1 MVKTNINNLNKQLKK
16 VEEGVDEK
24 NKRMNNLKA
33 NETGYDKNKNDN
45 PIGELPHERSQR
57 LRKEAQDRA
66 RKLNKKRDNLNSTNV
81 KGKTKKDP
89 KEEPEV
95 PKESKKPQK
104 KPTTLNEILDSFL
117 YEVASQQKSFEDI
130 KNKYLRE
137 YENNV
142 NYVAIFGFIS
152 SFEEN
157 IKEEAFPE
165 AANRLYKS
173 KNHILDL
180 QKEIKIK
187 KGLQDR
193 KETIYLKNI
202 FDRSD
207 EDEDEDEKEKKNK
220 KTIDFSSI
228 FDISDEPEIEDGEKQ
243 KRFRKIRSP
252 TNKDDIKNEVDKIKR
267 ELELEPVNVP
277 KLDTTV
283 VARKKTPPP
292 IKPIKV
298 IKYAK
303 TPEKIINDDGTVT
316 YNDIVLDDGELKIKN
331 SYNEF
336 GDIDSDKLKSITL
349 FFLNPQW
356 VEIENASNIKVYYL
370 DYDNNLLPNDEL
382 LQINVNDE
390 ELYFRKVDR
399 EFLKNF
405 SECES
410 MSQNGNFTTLRF
422 FEPEKR
428 PDIRYIIAYVGNTIK
443 ESTMEDCLNVKRL
456 NDKINCRPQ
465 VKVTQKIILQDLEIF
480 NKMEKYI
487 KERFETFEENFEN
500 IFKMKIKRAK
510 KEADRD
516 EDNEDIRNLLKI
528 FLSKGLLECAPNVEE
543 YQPDSDFIKIV
554 INQCFKNI
562 SDDNLTIGVV
572 ARQVANI
579 LAFCDSELSK
589 VDNEIFRQRI
599 MNVYYVPEILPFLTF
614 DEKLPGFETL
624 NQNLTNEE
632 FDNFK
637 NKMRLLES
645 LPEKIENIL
654 QAIFDGNN
662 LNIDFLRS
670 EEYKSLLKT
679 INENGILPFDEILII
694 NKAIKNTINEGN
706 AFLETIEPT
715 GPFKSRI
722 GGEKTLY
729 INKKFKKISVSECD
743 IVFQK
748 IMTKNAPH
756 LLFLYTK
763 YFISE
768 KIDLLVNEFIMT
780 VYNYNNPTSTIRN
793 RAKKNARMFDNLEL
807 KVDENL
813 RKNFQNI
820 VSTIIPKI
828 KNCKNED
835 DPFIKKL
842 PNYDIIKYKDENGE
856 TWCLSIK
863 NISEQLMKNDFVVNT
878 FNNGLEL
885 SKEFLEKFKQTY
897 GNIKVRRGQPL
908 APNLFKTTLK
918 EIMKIFKNNN
928 LEYFEEEEIFKGQK
942 DLEKEIFQEIQDES
956 DDEESEDEESE
967 DEEIKLSKDEER
979 KDEDDEE
986 RKDEDDEERKD
997 EDDEERK
1004 DEDDEERKDEERKD
1018 EERKDEERKDEDDE
1032 ERKDEDDEAKL
1043 NEAEK
1048 IVKEFLAEISQT
1060 RDSNEY
1066 NIIHDKYV
1074 KKYKK
1079 NSIFYDYIMEMYE
1092 DFKNENIMNEFLSE
1106 VSEARDFEDY
1116 NTIHNKYSEKYRDN
1130 RIVHDFVM
1138 KIYAKIKNGDES
1150 EDESDDD
1157 SFIKQ
1162 TEKIIDGGQ
1171 KSPLKKDMKDFSE
1184 DITSKHKEKS
1194 NISKEKVDSIVEE
1207 MKNKFEEEIDD
1218 KSDSKLKFKFNHS
1231 IESKKS
1237 CDECKGKIK
1246 DGNLRSK
1253 IETSDGLK
1261 TVNFC
1266 SIDCFEKSDWEE

>member
-1 MVKTNINNLNKQLKK
+1 MVKTNIKNLNKQVRKERK
-16 VEEGVDEK
+16 DIEGVDVR
-24 NKRMNNLKA
+24 NQRNNNLES
-33 NETGYDKNKNDN
+33 NNTGYDKNKNDN
-45 PIGELPHERSQR
+45 PIGELPHERSKR
-57 LRKEAQDRA
+57 LKKEAQDRA
-66 RKLNKKRDNLNSTNV
+66 RKLNKERDNLNSTNV

-104 KPTTLNEILDSFL
+104 KPTTLNEILDFFL

-180 QKEIKIK
+180 QQEIKIK
-187 KGLQDR
+187 KGLQD
-193 KETIYLKNI
+193 I
-202 FDRSD
+202 FDRSDED

-228 FDISDEPEIEDGEKQ
+228 FDISDEPEIEDEKE

-252 TNKDDIKNEVDKIKR
+252 TGKNDIKNEVDKIEM

-277 KLDTTV
+277 KLDTNV
-283 VARKKTPPP
+283 VAREKTPLPPP

-382 LQINVNDE
+382 LQIKVNDE
-390 ELYFRKVDR
+390 ELYFRKVDK

-428 PDIRYIIAYVGNTIK
+428 PDIRYIIAYVGNTIQ

-637 NKMRLLES
+637 HKMRLLES
-645 LPEKIENIL
+645 LPESIENIL
-654 QAIFDGNN
+654 KSIFDGNN
-662 LNIDFLRS
+662 LNIDFFRS
-670 EEYKSLLKT
+670 QEYKSLLKT
-679 INENGILPFDEILII
+679 INENGILPFDEISII

-706 AFLETIEPT
+706 AFLETINLSDSFNKDED
-715 GPFKSRI
+715 
-722 GGEKTLY
+722 EKILFIY
-729 INKKFKKISVSECD
+729 KKFKKISASECD

-748 IMTKNAPH
+748 IMTKNASH

-768 KIDLLVNEFIMT
+768 KIHLLVNEFIMT

-793 RAKKNARMFDNLEL
+793 RAKKNARMFDSLEL

-885 SKEFLEKFKQTY
+885 SKEFLENFKQTY

-928 LEYFEEEEIFKGQK
+928 LEYFEEEEERFEDEKVLEKEIFKGQK

-956 DDEESEDEESE
+956 DDEESEDEESD

-979 KDEDDEE
+979 KDEQ
-986 RKDEDDEERKD
+986 
-997 EDDEERK
+997 
-1004 DEDDEERKDEERKD
+1004 RKDEERKD
-1018 EERKDEERKDEDDE
+1018 ES
-1032 ERKDEDDEAKL
+1032 DDEAKSE
-1043 NEAEK
+1043 NETEK
-1048 IVKEFLAEISQT
+1048 ISKRENLKIIKEFLSKVSET
-1060 RDSNEY
+1060 YNYDDY
-1066 NIIHDKYV
+1066 NIIHNRY
-1074 KKYKK
+1074 
-1079 NSIFYDYIMEMYE
+1079 
-1092 DFKNENIMNEFLSE
+1092 
-1106 VSEARDFEDY
+1106 A
-1116 NTIHNKYSEKYRDN
+1116 EKYRKNTVIHEFIMTFYSQQELVKKNLGGLAHYLLSFEDP
-1130 RIVHDFVM
+1130 
-1138 KIYAKIKNGDES
+1138 IKNLKEVDEDKIS
-1150 EDESDDD
+1150 IKDTRPVNKNVKKVKEDETEDETEDEDEDD
-1157 SFIKQ
+1157 FILETK
-1162 TEKIIDGGQ
+1162 KIIENSKSKQ
-1171 KSPLKKDMKDFSE
+1171 KTILSPKNKMEEYAEELA
-1184 DITSKHKEKS
+1184 SKFEGDL
-1194 NISKEKVDSIVEE
+1194 NISEGDVDSII
-1207 MKNKFEEEIDD
+1207 KEIDD
-1218 KSDSKLKFKFNHS
+1218 NSDSKFNFNHS
-1231 IESKKS
+1231 KESKKR